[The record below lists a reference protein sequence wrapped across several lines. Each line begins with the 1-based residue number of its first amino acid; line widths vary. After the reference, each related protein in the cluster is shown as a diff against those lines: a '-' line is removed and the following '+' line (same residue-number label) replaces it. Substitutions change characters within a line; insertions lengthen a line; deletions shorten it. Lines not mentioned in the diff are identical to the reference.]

1 MWSELVSWQRIL
13 HQNGLIEY
21 PRPEKLAAKA
31 PEING
36 LEHVFPIVTC
46 PFLGD
51 MLIFGGCVDQCP
63 FRITPE
69 TAGPTKSGD
78 PKMFRNLTP
87 AAVDGL

>member
-21 PRPEKLAAKA
+21 PPRKLTAKA
-31 PEING
+31 PENQR
-36 LEHVFPIVTC
+36 LENVFPIVTC

-51 MLIFGGCVDQCP
+51 MLIFGGVDQCP
-63 FRITPE
+63 FGIIPE